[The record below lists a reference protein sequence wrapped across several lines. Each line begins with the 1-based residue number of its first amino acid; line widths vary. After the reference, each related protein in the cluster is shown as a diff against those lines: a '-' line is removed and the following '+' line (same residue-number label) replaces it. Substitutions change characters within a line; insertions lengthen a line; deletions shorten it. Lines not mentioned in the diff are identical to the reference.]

1 MAAAPTPPTKP
12 TPPTPPTLTPAGS
25 QNSAE
30 QQPAAVQIPA
40 VGSSGTNQPVSPEV
54 SEAVKKVEEI
64 RKAFEGMPTKPKAAE
79 QEKPAETG
87 DKAKPNTSQP
97 WPAATSNTQNV
108 VSSQTA
114 VPPQP
119 VVSKNKPSITTFLP
133 FFVGVVVLVAVVL
146 VGMRLFKVKSA
157 QTGQTATTSEYVEN
171 NPSETKQDSTKII
184 IAPPDTAPKS
194 ERNFEAKV

>member
-12 TPPTPPTLTPAGS
+12 TPPVPPTLTPAGS

-30 QQPAAVQIPA
+30 QQPAAAQTPA
-40 VGSSGTNQPVSPEV
+40 VGSLGTNQQVSPEV
-54 SEAVKKVEEI
+54 SETVKKVEEI

-79 QEKPAETG
+79 QEKTAETI
-87 DKAKPNTSQP
+87 DKAKPNTSQS
-97 WPAATSNTQNV
+97 WPAANGNTQNV

-114 VPPQP
+114 VPPEP
-119 VVSKNKPSITTFLP
+119 VVSKSKPSITAFLP

-146 VGMRLFKVKSA
+146 VGMRLFKGKAA
-157 QTGQTATTSEYVEN
+157 QTGQTAGASEYVESN
-171 NPSETKQDSTKII
+171 ASENKQDSTKII

-194 ERNFEAKV
+194 ERNFEAEV